1 MFLNILTIWQSIF
14 SLFIMPFNLV
24 ALFIILLAIQI
35 SMEILFRQ
43 KKYIQIFYPLLVL

>member
-1 MFLNILTIWQSIF
+1 
-14 SLFIMPFNLV
+14 MPFNLV

>member
-1 MFLNILTIWQSIF
+1 
-14 SLFIMPFNLV
+14 MPFNLV

-43 KKYIQIFYPLLVL
+43 KKYIQIFYPLLVLRMPNILL

>member
-1 MFLNILTIWQSIF
+1 
-14 SLFIMPFNLV
+14 MPFNLV

-43 KKYIQIFYPLLVL
+43 KKYIQIFYLLLVL